1 MEQERLLLIKENQ
14 KHKDEKM
21 QVENEN
27 KGNKERLE
35 QFEKHLV
42 ALRDE
47 IKSSQMSYK
56 KIIEERDAKIEEQ
69 RADMAQLLQDK

>member
-47 IKSSQMSYK
+47 IKSS
-56 KIIEERDAKIEEQ
+56 
-69 RADMAQLLQDK
+69 